1 MGVGLG
7 LGLGSGQP
15 QPQHLL
21 RLELPRPL
29 EQRRV
34 LGEPIAHEVAP
45 ATGLRQGEAV
55 ADGVAADERGHEQHA
70 RPSRHFMHRAS
81 DSVRRK
87 VWGE

>member
-7 LGLGSGQP
+7 LGLGWGQP
-15 QPQHLL
+15 QPQHLF

-29 EQRRV
+29 KQRRV

-55 ADGVAADERGHEQHA
+55 ADGVAADERGHKQHA
-70 RPSRHFMHRAS
+70 RPSRHFVHRAS
-81 DSVRRK
+81 DSLSK
-87 VWGE
+87 NSLGC